1 MATVIVHNEC
11 SPWKSY
17 AVNTRLET
25 RLDADTR
32 IWSMDAHWASDSQC
46 ERV

>member
-17 AVNTRLET
+17 AVNTRLEIGQI
-25 RLDADTR
+25 DMKSSEVQF
-32 IWSMDAHWASDSQC
+32 IMPI
-46 ERV
+46 